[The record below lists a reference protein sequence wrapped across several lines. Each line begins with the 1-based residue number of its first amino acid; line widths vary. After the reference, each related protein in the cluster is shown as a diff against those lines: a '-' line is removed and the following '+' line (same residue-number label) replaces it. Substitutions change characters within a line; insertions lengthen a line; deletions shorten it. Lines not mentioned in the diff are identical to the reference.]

1 MLSLRKL
8 ADTEPNR
15 LLYIERFQLN
25 KTIPETLIMTVKN
38 YICDKRVWGYCDEL
52 FIAKECSF
60 VFSFLDAFMCMIDEK
75 AVDTNWI
82 DEVTSELGKKI
93 NISEFES
100 VINKVLEKHKYYTA
114 GEYIENDIW
123 REETNENRDR

>member
-38 YICDKRVWGYCDEL
+38 YIRDKRVWGYCDEL
-52 FIAKECSF
+52 FIAKECPF
-60 VFSFLDAFMCMIDEK
+60 AFSFLDAFAEMIEEK
-75 AVDTNWI
+75 AVDVNWAK
-82 DEVTSELGKKI
+82 DV
-93 NISEFES
+93 ISEMEDKIDVRKIED
-100 VINKVLEKHKYYTA
+100 VINKVLDKHKYYIA
-114 GEYIENDIW
+114 DEYVENDLW
-123 REETNENRDR
+123 